1 MEKPDFDELVNRIG
15 THSSKW
21 DALETVYN
29 LDPADGIPMW
39 VADMEFKAPE
49 SVRKALADMVAH
61 GVYGYYGD
69 KTSYHDAICGWML
82 RRHGWSV
89 EPNTIFTTHGL
100 VNGTALCIHA
110 FTKPGDSVILFT
122 PVYHAFA
129 RVIKAA
135 GRDVLESRLVN
146 NNGRYELDLDTLQ
159 AQLTGK
165 ETMLIFCSPHN
176 PGGRVWTP
184 AELVSVALF
193 CEKNNLLL
201 VSDEIQH
208 DLVFECNTHTVMPNA
223 APDMMHR
230 IVTMTAASKTFN
242 LAGAHSGNVII
253 SDSRLHKQFSDALM
267 SYGISGNSFGLTLT
281 EAAYNDGEDWLIQ
294 LIAYL
299 DENRKVFD
307 AGINAIPGLSSMPL
321 QATYLAWVDFSGTG
335 MSHDEIK
342 SRVKNDA
349 RIATNDGPSF
359 GSGGDFF
366 QRFNLACP
374 RAQVKE
380 AVARMQRAF
389 ADIQ

>member
-69 KTSYHDAICGWML
+69 KASYHDAICNWML

-201 VSDEIQH
+201 VSDEIHH
-208 DLVFECNTHTVMPNA
+208 DLVFEGNTHTVMPNA

-253 SDSRLHKQFSDALM
+253 SDAKLHKQFSDALM

-307 AGINAIPGLSSMPL
+307 AGINAIPGLRSMPL

-374 RAQVKE
+374 RAQVEE

>member
-1 MEKPDFDELVNRIG
+1 
-15 THSSKW
+15 
-21 DALETVYN
+21 
-29 LDPADGIPMW
+29 
-39 VADMEFKAPE
+39 
-49 SVRKALADMVAH
+49 
-61 GVYGYYGD
+61 
-69 KTSYHDAICGWML
+69 
-82 RRHGWSV
+82 WSV

-201 VSDEIQH
+201 VSDEIHH
-208 DLVFECNTHTVMPNA
+208 DLVFEGNTHTVMPNA

-253 SDSRLHKQFSDALM
+253 SDARLHKQFSDALM

-307 AGINAIPGLSSMPL
+307 AGINAIPGLRSMPL
-321 QATYLAWVDFSGTG
+321 QATYLAWVDFSSTG